1 MDHLRPIPA
10 SERITFGRFRNLWS
24 FRRTAGTWHESANKA
39 FPAIGIKSA
48 LEHRADEP
56 SHSQRAA
63 SDRVLLGDVESSEII
78 CDSVNRIQWVLS
90 DVLPGIE
97 DEPNSPGAFIEDQR

>member
-1 MDHLRPIPA
+1 MNHHI
-10 SERITFGRFRNLWS
+10 RNALQAIVCCS
-24 FRRTAGTWHESANKA
+24 GT
-39 FPAIGIKSA
+39 
-48 LEHRADEP
+48 L
-56 SHSQRAA
+56 
-63 SDRVLLGDVESSEII
+63 ESSEII